1 MVDYSL
7 MAGRTDPFN
16 TYETEE
22 EKRRRLELAAQQTG
36 QQPVSPDTFN
46 RMVQVESGG
55 RDFTPEG
62 QPLTSPKG
70 AMFASQVMPT
80 TAQQP
85 GFGVRPAQSQTAEEY
100 NRVGR
105 DYFEAMR
112 KRYNDDEKAMAAYNA
127 GPGRVDQALAQA
139 QQTGQDYKAFLP
151 KETQQYIQKVGQ
163 RPSMAQQAA
172 QAQQT
177 QQQTQQVAQ
186 PAPTINFID
195 NYQRIQ
201 DDPRQL
207 LQFGFN
213 EQTPEWLRNRA
224 KTRAGELLRQQD
236 EEAKAKAMIP
246 NMSET
251 DLAKALREKTTGG
264 SYLKAMLFG
273 LLGMEQS
280 AMAESAKLGIGKEQS
295 VMLDDG
301 TPAIV
306 KVALNG
312 TPIEGYNA
320 TTGAKLSTE
329 QLVSAQA
336 GVGQKLNIVGGTYI
350 NDQTGEV
357 GRVITDEKTGR
368 SYIQTDKGR
377 KPMTGFRPQSST
389 GSLTDQRARMVQE
402 INLKLQ
408 GKTAEEQM
416 AILRPYNQQLV
427 AAGYPAISPQEV
439 GIAAPQIQAP
449 AQQAQ
454 QMPNAP
460 TQPVSPQQ
468 QAAPARPVQGPV
480 TPGQLPAPQA
490 GARPTG
496 PQLAAQ
502 AAGLKEEGEV
512 VGKDL
517 GEKRINLGKSESNAD
532 YLLTKINELVTHPGF
547 SVSVGASVQ
556 PGFQFIPGT
565 DKADWYS
572 RFEEIKGQ
580 SFLQAVQELRGMG
593 ALSNQEG
600 ATATQA
606 IQRMSTSQSEKE
618 FKAAAQDFQ
627 GIIQRGIDRNR
638 VKLGMPVLYGTP
650 PASQQSTQQPAST
663 GKVRKYNPQTGQLE

>member
-22 EKRRRLELAAQQTG
+22 EKRRRLALEAQQTG

-55 RDFTPEG
+55 RDYTTEG

-70 AMFASQVMPT
+70 AMFSAQVMPT

-127 GPGRVDQALAQA
+127 GPGRVDQALRQA
-139 QQTGQDYKAFLP
+139 QQTGQDYKSFLP
-151 KETQQYIQKVGQ
+151 KETQSYIQKVGQ

-172 QAQQT
+172 QAQQ
-177 QQQTQQVAQ
+177 QPQQVSQ
-186 PAPTINFID
+186 PAPTIGFI
-195 NYQRIQ
+195 NQYQSIQ

-207 LQFGFN
+207 LSFGFN

-236 EEAKAKAMIP
+236 EQQKAQAMIP
-246 NMSET
+246 TMSET

-264 SYLKAMLFG
+264 SYLKAALFG

-280 AMAESAKLGIGKEQS
+280 AMAEAAKLGIGKEQS
-295 VMLDDG
+295 MMLSDG
-301 TPAIV
+301 TPAII
-306 KVALNG
+306 KVAQNG

-336 GVGQKLNIVGGTYI
+336 GVASKLNIVGGTYI

-357 GRVITDEKTGR
+357 GRVITDEKTGQ

-402 INLKLQ
+402 INLRLQ

-454 QMPNAP
+454 PMPTA
-460 TQPVSPQQ
+460 PVSPQQ
-468 QAAPARPVQGPV
+468 QAAPARPVNAPV
-480 TPGQLPAPQA
+480 TPGQLPPPQA

-502 AAGLKEEGEV
+502 AEQLKTEGEIM
-512 VGKDL
+512 GKDI
-517 GEKRINLGKSESNAD
+517 GEKRVNLGKSESNAD
-532 YLLTKINELVTHPGF
+532 YLITKINELVTHPGF
-547 SVSVGASVQ
+547 EVSVGATVQ
-556 PGFQFIPGT
+556 PGFQLIPGT
-565 DKADWYS
+565 DKSDWYA
-572 RFEEIKGQ
+572 RFQEIKGQ
-580 SFLQAVQELRGMG
+580 AFLQAVQELRGMG

-600 ATATQA
+600 DSATKA

-638 VKLGMPVLYGTP
+638 VKLGMQPLYGTP
-650 PASQQSTQQPAST
+650 PASQQSQQRPQPQTGA